1 MSTAPESAP
10 RTSLLTDQ
18 PGLAQR
24 AAALLQT
31 PQSLLPLSAED
42 AACVAAHMVLV
53 HYAPRATVLME
64 GDDRRSNYL
73 LLLLEGDVSVETLAD
88 AATGPVAIGVIGAG
102 SIIGEM
108 ALLDGAP
115 RSANCV
121 AVSAVQAAGLS
132 RPGLER
138 LIANHP
144 QVAVKLLIGLATR
157 ISERLRA
164 LSEQLRLHAQI
175 IAGMQAELDRLRAAS
190 GPARLEG

>member
-1 MSTAPESAP
+1 MSNVPEAAP
-10 RTSLLTDQ
+10 RTSMLADQ
-18 PGLAQR
+18 PGLVQR
-24 AAALLQT
+24 AATLLQT
-31 PQSLLPLSAED
+31 PQTMLPLSAED

-53 HYAPRATVLME
+53 HYAPRATVLLE

-73 LLLLEGDVSVETLAD
+73 LLLLEGDVSVETLGD
-88 AATGPVAIGVIGAG
+88 APAGMVAIGVIGAG

-132 RPGLER
+132 RQGLER
-138 LIANHP
+138 LIAHHP

-175 IAGMQAELDRLRAAS
+175 TAAMQAELDRLRAGA
-190 GPARLEG
+190 GPAR